1 MFLRNFW
8 EWLRITTRTAYA
20 PTSSSNWMN
29 GLATSMKDI
38 EGVQYG
44 YLFGWSVPYNWTPN
58 NSYYTK
64 YMELVFRPLNP
75 TSIRLGSGSSTPL
88 PTDYDVDS
96 PISSLTN
103 VTFSATMGLSQTTG
117 GVTMTVSCSATNIG
131 SEPVTIRQVGICHT
145 FTLRDVSGCNISDFS
160 GADLRYSHP
169 VMIAKHLLAEPI
181 EIQPGDT
188 KGFTVMVEMS

>member
-8 EWLRITTRTAYA
+8 EWFRITTRTTYA
-20 PTSSSNWMN
+20 PSSSSSWMN

-38 EGVQYG
+38 GGIQYG
-44 YLFGWSVPYNWTPN
+44 YFFGWSVPYNWSPN
-58 NSYYTK
+58 SSYYPK
-64 YMELVFRPLNP
+64 YMEATLRPLNP
-75 TSIRLGSGSSTPL
+75 TSIRLGSGSSAPL

-96 PISSLTN
+96 PISSLAN
-103 VTFSATMGLSQTTG
+103 VTFSVVVGQSQTTG
-117 GVTMTVSCSATNIG
+117 GVTMTVSCSATNTG
-131 SEPVTIRQVGICHT
+131 SEPVTIRQLGICHN
-145 FTLRDVSGCNISDFS
+145 FVLRDVSGCNISDFS
-160 GADLRYSHP
+160 NNSTTYFRQ